1 MRIKQKTPWQALKE
15 NWATRINIPKTRL
28 TILVCILIFGTGFY
42 LGGYTP
48 APASLNSQ
56 VKAVSSANLALLKNY
71 VRGKMSQPRKMTI
84 DIAHK
89 HYQFLEFKRA
99 QALQQGKLI
108 KDEASYVPAW
118 VTVDGKSTQV
128 RIRLKG
134 GGTDHL
140 EGDKWSFRI
149 KVKGKEAI
157 WGMRRFSIQSPKRSG
172 WAHEWVMYEW
182 FRKEDLISLR
192 YDFIDLTINGKRL
205 GIYALEESFSKELI
219 ENNQRREGPILKWD
233 ESLFVDKRK
242 TTRGDM
248 QDEEDLF
255 NAADVLSFSTT
266 KIFSDDSLRD
276 NFLKGR
282 QMLFALRKGE
292 ARLADVFDVERAAKS
307 FAILR
312 IINALH
318 GARWKNCRFYFNP
331 VTSKMELIAYNA
343 YGPYPILTIRKNSMP
358 LYTAVRQNLFKWVTR
373 SWFNLM
379 FSDAEFV
386 KHYFAALDRFT
397 SPGYLESFFKEI
409 RPDLKRVESYIFKD
423 EPSRSIRIPVYFHN
437 RDFIRASLYPK
448 LPLKAYL
455 NQYDGQTL
463 RLAVANPRFLPV
475 VIEGIEQKQSGQL
488 LALNSPIRLEGK
500 AVGRPLDMIA
510 IELPAPNF
518 GQSLFRSIRNGDTMI
533 LNDIQIRYHTPGIK
547 QRYLAPI
554 DAYPLYFSTRLNP
567 AAEGSGHLAE
577 FVHRGLLDID
587 EEHWQITIQPGK
599 WMIEKNIV
607 FPKGFKTTVPPG
619 SQLILNNGAA
629 LISYGP
635 VALNGTAAEPVVLKS
650 TDGTGQ
656 GLVVISAGN
665 QSRLSHVVFDNL
677 TSLAREEWNLTG
689 VVTFYE
695 SNVEIDHVKFA
706 NNHSEDYL
714 NIIRSKFLIRDSLF
728 VNSSGDALDID
739 FGEGTILNSRFESCG
754 NDCIDFAGCKADIR
768 NSVINGAGDKGMS
781 VGEKSLVRIAAS
793 SVSNANIALAGKD
806 MSKAVADQL
815 RIRDSQI
822 GFAAYQK
829 KPEFGG
835 AQIVARH
842 TKMTNVGHQYVGD
855 SQSRI
860 VENDQ
865 VVTVTDLQGMIQ

>member
-1 MRIKQKTPWQALKE
+1 MRIKQKTSWQALKE
-15 NWATRINIPKTRL
+15 NWATRINRSNTRL
-28 TILVCILIFGTGFY
+28 ATLVCILIFGAGFY

-48 APASLNSQ
+48 APASLDSQ
-56 VKAVSSANLALLKNY
+56 VKAMSVANLTLLKNY

-84 DIAHK
+84 DIKHK

-99 QALQQGKLI
+99 EALQRGKLI
-108 KDEASYVPAW
+108 KDEDSYVPAW
-118 VTVDGKSTQV
+118 VTVDGKTTKV
-128 RIRLKG
+128 RIRLRG

-140 EGDKWSFRI
+140 EGDKWSFRL

-182 FRKEDLISLR
+182 FCKEGLISLR

-219 ENNQRREGPILKWD
+219 ENNRRREGPILKWD
-233 ESLFVDKRK
+233 ESLFVDKSK

-255 NAADVLSFSTT
+255 HAADVVSFSTT
-266 KIFSDDSLRD
+266 KIFADDSLRD
-276 NFLKGR
+276 NFHRGR

-292 ARLADVFDVERAAKS
+292 AKLSDVFDVERAAKS

-331 VTSKMELIAYNA
+331 VTNKMELIAYNA
-343 YGPYPILTIRKNSMP
+343 YGPYPILTIKTNSMP

-373 SWFNLM
+373 SWFNLL
-379 FSDAEFV
+379 FSDAEFI

-397 SPGYLESFFKEI
+397 SPGYLESFFKDI
-409 RPDLKRVESYIFKD
+409 SNDLKRVESYIFKD
-423 EPSRSIRIPVYFHN
+423 EPSRSIRIPIYFHN
-437 RDFIRASLYPK
+437 RNFIRSYLYPK

-463 RLAVANPRFLPV
+463 RLSVANPRFLPV
-475 VIEGIEQKQSGQL
+475 VIDGIEQKQNGQL

-500 AVGRPLDMIA
+500 SIGRPLDMME
-510 IELPAPNF
+510 IEVPAPDF
-518 GQSLFRSIRNGDTMI
+518 GPSLLRSIRNGDTMI
-533 LNDIQIRYHTPGIK
+533 LKDIQIRYQTPGIK
-547 QRYLAPI
+547 QPYLAPI
-554 DAYPLYFSTRLNP
+554 DAYPLHFSARFSPADGASERL
-567 AAEGSGHLAE
+567 EELAHE
-577 FVHRGLLDID
+577 GLLDID
-587 EEHWQITIQPGK
+587 GDHRQITINPGK
-599 WMIEKNIV
+599 WKIEKNIV
-607 FPKGFKTTVPPG
+607 IPKGFTTTVAPG
-619 SQLILNNGAA
+619 SELILNNTAA

-635 VALNGTAAEPVVLKS
+635 VELNGTADAPVVLKS

-656 GLVVISAGN
+656 GLVVISAKN
-665 QSRLSHVVFDNL
+665 PSKLSHVIFDNL
-677 TSLAREEWNLTG
+677 TCLARKEWKLTG

-695 SNVEIDHVKFA
+695 SNVEINHVTFT

-714 NIIRSKFLIRDSLF
+714 NIIRSKFVIRNCRFL
-728 VNSSGDALDID
+728 NSFGDALDVD

-754 NDCIDFAGCKADIR
+754 NDCIDFAGSKAEIR
-768 NSVINGAGDKGMS
+768 NSTISGAGDKGIS
-781 VGEKSLVRIAAS
+781 IGEKSLVKIVAS
-793 SVSNANIALAGKD
+793 TISHANIALAGKD
-806 MSKAVADQL
+806 TSKAFTDRL
-815 RIRDSQI
+815 EIFDSQI
-822 GFAAYQK
+822 GFAVYQK

-835 AQIVARH
+835 GHIYAKN
-842 TKMTNVGHQYVGD
+842 TKMTNVHKPYVGD
-855 SQSRI
+855 SNSRI

-865 VVTVTDLQGMIQ
+865 VVNATDPHGIIQ